1 MFLLHRSV
9 LKGFGSLEGAF
20 LCQEKVT
27 VIIVSGKEKKDG
39 WVKQVEVE
47 EVYVFLMTVLL
58 GMFVGMF
65 VTNFIVSLVQ
75 FLIRN

>member
-1 MFLLHRSV
+1 M
-9 LKGFGSLEGAF
+9 
-20 LCQEKVT
+20 
-27 VIIVSGKEKKDG
+27 IIMSGKEKKGG